1 MTRHFEDDTPT
12 LYQCEQAM
20 LKEKRSM
27 SLMERMAKAGSIKAG
42 SLNDSV
48 LFNDKD
54 FVQTNVP
61 IINVAASGRL
71 DGGLSSGLLVIA
83 GPSKH
88 FKSNLG
94 LIGVSAYMKKYP
106 DAICLFYDSEF
117 GITPEYIAANGIDGD
132 RVMHI
137 PIMHIEELKFDIAKR
152 LDEIKRGDKVV
163 IFIDSVGNLASKK
176 EVEDALNEKAVADMT
191 RAKALKSL
199 FRIVTPHLTTKDIPC
214 IVVNHTYMEQ
224 GMFPKAIV
232 SGGTGIYYSANAI
245 WIIGRSQ
252 EKDSDGIQGYNFTI
266 NIEKSRFVKEKS
278 KMTFQVMFDSG
289 VSKWSGLLDAA
300 LESGHVIKPKNGWYQ
315 RVLEDGEMDEKNYRE
330 KDTNTKDFWM
340 PILTQESFQEWIKQ
354 RYQLTGHVMIEED
367 EE

>member
-1 MTRHFEDDTPT
+1 MDG
-12 LYQCEQAM
+12 LYGESPQNN
-20 LKEKRSM
+20 LKGKCM
-27 SLMERMAKAGSIKAG
+27 SLMERMAKAGSIKSG
-42 SLNDSV
+42 SLIDSV
-48 LFNDKD
+48 LFNEKD

-71 DGGLSSGLLVIA
+71 DGGLSAGLLVIA

-94 LIGVSAYMKKYP
+94 LIGVSAFMKKYP
-106 DAICLFYDSEF
+106 DAVCLFYDSEF
-117 GITPEYIAANGIDGD
+117 GITPEYIAANGIDGS
-132 RVMHI
+132 RVVHI

-152 LDEIKRGDKVV
+152 LEEIERKDKVI

-199 FRIVTPHLTTKDIPC
+199 FRIITPHLTTKDIPC

-252 EKDSDGIQGYNFTI
+252 EKGSDGIEGYNFTI

-315 RVLEDGEMDEKNYRE
+315 RVLEDGEMDDKNYRE

-354 RYQLTGHVMIEED
+354 RYQLTGHVMVED
-367 EE
+367 DEGDDE

>member
-1 MTRHFEDDTPT
+1 
-12 LYQCEQAM
+12 
-20 LKEKRSM
+20 
-27 SLMERMAKAGSIKAG
+27 
-42 SLNDSV
+42 
-48 LFNDKD
+48 
-54 FVQTNVP
+54 
-61 IINVAASGRL
+61 
-71 DGGLSSGLLVIA
+71 
-83 GPSKH
+83 
-88 FKSNLG
+88 
-94 LIGVSAYMKKYP
+94 
-106 DAICLFYDSEF
+106 
-117 GITPEYIAANGIDGD
+117 
-132 RVMHI
+132 MHI

-152 LDEIKRGDKVV
+152 LDEIKRGDKII

-232 SGGTGIYYSANAI
+232 SGGTGIYYSSNAI

-252 EKDSDGIQGYNFTI
+252 EKGNDGIEGYNFTI

-300 LESGHVIKPKNGWYQ
+300 LESGHVIKP
-315 RVLEDGEMDEKNYRE
+315 
-330 KDTNTKDFWM
+330 
-340 PILTQESFQEWIKQ
+340 
-354 RYQLTGHVMIEED
+354 
-367 EE
+367 